1 MARVHGVYLRKP
13 PKGPAAY
20 SSKEAALAAS
30 PTMLVADAAFPKN
43 KMESVKNA
51 AFRVNSGSRG
61 DYSPGEF
68 FAIWEY
74 AHDVVLRVRR
84 DATGDGSVE
93 VIGFTRDGEVI
104 GATEES
110 VGGVES
116 VLKEDGVEVGGW
128 VLLIG
133 VHPNVPEG
141 WEETVSAPGSRKRKR
156 N

>member
-13 PKGPAAY
+13 PKGPSAY
-20 SSKEAALAAS
+20 NSKEAALAAN
-30 PTMLVADAAFPKN
+30 PTMVVPDAAFPKS

-61 DYSPGEF
+61 NWQPGEF

-74 AHDVVLRVRR
+74 AQDVVLRIRK
-84 DATGDGSVE
+84 DTEGDGGVE
-93 VIGFTRDGEVI
+93 VIGFAKDGEVI

-110 VGGVES
+110 VGTVEA
-116 VLKEDGVEVGGW
+116 VLKEEDVEVGGW
-128 VLLIG
+128 ILLIG